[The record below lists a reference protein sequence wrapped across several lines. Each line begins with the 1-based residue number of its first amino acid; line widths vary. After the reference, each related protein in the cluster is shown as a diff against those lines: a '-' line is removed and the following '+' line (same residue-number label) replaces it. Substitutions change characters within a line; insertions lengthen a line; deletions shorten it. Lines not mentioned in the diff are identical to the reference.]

1 MDIMSACTFT
11 ELKLSF
17 CYATAH
23 LHPSSSPFGW
33 LFHLHVCCKTAS
45 PKPKITCFTVLI
57 LETSYSYITDF
68 LACVDLNN
76 EFMQKL
82 FSEAY
87 RQLQYMYYVTAGRES
102 TFTPCE
108 RKT

>member
-1 MDIMSACTFT
+1 MFVVR
-11 ELKLSF
+11 L
-17 CYATAH
+17 
-23 LHPSSSPFGW
+23 LHPN
-33 LFHLHVCCKTAS
+33 K
-45 PKPKITCFTVLI
+45 KKQNKTCFTVLI

-87 RQLQYMYYVTAGRES
+87 RQLQYMYYITAGRES